1 MCLVE
6 KYPNARVNLIA
17 RRRLVSHKKQQ
28 IRGRSTGVTKT
39 ASAKGVGRQRPP
51 AGGDSGGAGPRKNGT
66 FRGPE
71 CERARREE
79 RRRRRRR
86 WAARRRRRLVYLLPT
101 LSGVCIF
108 LTRSPHTLPLRCQTA
123 PITINSF
130 AFNSP

>member
-66 FRGPE
+66 FSGARVRASETRGE
-71 CERARREE
+71 
-79 RRRRRRR
+79 
-86 WAARRRRRLVYLLPT
+86 AATAAAVGGPTTATSRLPAAYAQWCLHL
-101 LSGVCIF
+101 F
-108 LTRSPHTLPLRCQTA
+108 N
-123 PITINSF
+123 PITTHSAAALPDCPDNNKF
-130 AFNSP
+130 FRF